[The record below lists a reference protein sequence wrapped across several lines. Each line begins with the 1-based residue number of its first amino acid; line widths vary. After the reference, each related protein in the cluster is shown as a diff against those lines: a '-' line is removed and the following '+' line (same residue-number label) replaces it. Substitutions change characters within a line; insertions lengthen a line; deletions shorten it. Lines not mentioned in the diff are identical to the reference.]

1 MMTDHELHKLI
12 GRRLRARR
20 RLMDLTLLEVATA
33 CEISFQQVSKYEA
46 GEAAISISRLLKL
59 SQMLG
64 VPIAYFI
71 DPPA

>member
-1 MMTDHELHKLI
+1 L
-12 GRRLRARR
+12 
-20 RLMDLTLLEVATA
+20 DLTLSEVAAA

-46 GEAAISISRLLKL
+46 GEAAISVSRLLKL